1 MRKNT
6 RKYTFRRR
14 LKSSTRF
21 WFVVIGLFA
30 KALVAVVVERLCKTF
45 MR

>member
-6 RKYTFRRR
+6 GKYTFRRR
-14 LKSSTRF
+14 LKSNTRF
-21 WFVVIGLFA
+21 WIVVIGLFI
-30 KALVAVVVERLCKTF
+30 KALVAVVLERLCKAF